1 MVQNKTWLHLVAFGM
16 ACALAVIASL
26 SSFAD
31 DVNIQTSEETEVVL
45 ETEISVEETHGT
57 SEQSIEVVAYSDELQ
72 NGKKSQISDT
82 GFDPNNIV
90 SVDVVRSSNPV
101 SPDNATGLKKLLLQL
116 IGDYDMVTAEYTYTS
131 SNGYTNKQV
140 TTEPDYAWMITAALF
155 IVVLWSLFRFVGGL
169 ACGRS

>member
-1 MVQNKTWLHLVAFGM
+1 MVQNKTWLHLVAFGL
-16 ACALAVIASL
+16 ACALAAVASI
-26 SSFAD
+26 SAFAD
-31 DVNIQTSEETEVVL
+31 DINIETSAETQVVLENEVQTSEIQDTFNQNVDMDPE
-45 ETEISVEETHGT
+45 
-57 SEQSIEVVAYSDELQ
+57 ADELQ
-72 NGKKSQISDT
+72 NGEKSQFQDT
-82 GFDPNNIV
+82 GFDSNNIV
-90 SVDVVRSSNPV
+90 SVDVVRSSNPI
-101 SPDNATGLKKLLLQL
+101 SPDDATGLKKLLLQL